1 MEDILRQAEHYITQ
15 FGFALL
21 IALVIFIV
29 GRWVAKIIKNVVE
42 KTMRKKEVDEAVV
55 TFSSDLLYTLLLVF
69 VILASLSQ
77 LGVETTSFIAILGAA
92 GLAVGLA
99 LQGSL
104 SNFAA
109 GVLIIL
115 FKPFKVGDFV
125 DAGGVTGTVEKIQIF
140 TTILKS
146 PDNKLI
152 ICPNTNIMGGNIV
165 NFSAKD
171 TRRVDLV
178 FGIGYDDD
186 IKKAKE
192 ILSKMLEDDPRVL
205 KDPAP
210 TIGVVELAD
219 SSINI
224 AVRPWVKKEDYWGLF
239 FDMTENVKYKFDEAN
254 ISIPFPQRDV
264 HVYNHNSK

>member
-1 MEDILRQAEHYITQ
+1 MENLLQQGEHYITQ
-15 FGFALL
+15 FGFAFL

-29 GRWVAKIIKNVVE
+29 GRWVAKIVKSVLE
-42 KTMRKKEVDEAVV
+42 KMMKKKEVDGAVISF
-55 TFSSDLLYTLLLVF
+55 TSDLVYTLLIVF
-69 VILASLSQ
+69 VILAALSQ
-77 LGVETTSFIAILGAA
+77 LGVETTSFVAIIGAA

-109 GVLIIL
+109 GVLIII
-115 FKPFKVGDFV
+115 FKPFTVGDFI

-171 TRRVDLV
+171 TRRVDFV
-178 FGIGYDDD
+178 FGIGYGDD

-192 ILSKMLEDDPRVL
+192 VLTKMIEEDSRIL

-224 AVRPWVKKEDYWGLF
+224 AVRPWVNKADYWNVF
-239 FDMTENVKYKFDEAN
+239 FDFNENVKYKFDEAN
-254 ISIPFPQRDV
+254 ISIPYPQSDV
-264 HVYNHNSK
+264 HIITPKD